1 MNKVQ
6 GVCAEVQRGV
16 NHLNNSDYMKFAGY
30 NIIEISV
37 DKLLEAI
44 DNKKYKDNIV
54 PDIDNNDIIADND
67 DNGLW

>member
-1 MNKVQ
+1 
-6 GVCAEVQRGV
+6 
-16 NHLNNSDYMKFAGY
+16 MKFAGY

>member
-6 GVCAEVQRGV
+6 GVCAELQRGV
-16 NHLNNSDYMKFAGY
+16 NHCNNNDYMKFTECH
-30 NIIEISV
+30 IVLISV